1 MSGACLSPAYTSD
14 WQFIESRLLAIF
26 GLPWPMTL
34 APMNEA
40 IRHETSGK
48 KDLNCQGT
56 KID

>member
-48 KDLNCQGT
+48 TTLFIKAKN
-56 KID
+56 